1 MKAIAHFTSAVA
13 AATFIPGVVTLAGHE
28 RSLILIL
35 AGIFGLLPDWLDF
48 KIARYFEPAD
58 EQIEP
63 QALNLNA
70 QAIADQLAEAIR
82 RAYESN
88 EPVTVQLYAARL
100 GNDRWRS
107 YRLQF
112 DAKNTEPNQVIV
124 RPGPILNSTG
134 RVLEEVGQP
143 GPVGQASVGLKLL
156 CAYSDELNVETME
169 DLSFEFQRAGE
180 SVEISFMPWHRRWS
194 HSLILAAVF
203 GLAAGALFGSLAG
216 WVVSLAF
223 ATHVL
228 EDQLGH
234 LGSNLWWPFTQ
245 RRSAGLKWLHA
256 GDPLP
261 NLVTLI
267 VAGGLILY
275 NLNRYASPPLDAG
288 NVFLLWAVLVPA
300 SLGLIVYAANRQRRD
315 AKRPEALSEMQETEV
330 E

>member
-13 AATFIPGVVTLAGHE
+13 AATFIPGVVALAGHE
-28 RSLILIL
+28 RSLILVL

-63 QALNLNA
+63 QALNFNA

-82 RAYESN
+82 RAYELN
-88 EPVTVQLYAARL
+88 EPVTVQLYPARP
-100 GNDRWRS
+100 GNDRWRNYS
-107 YRLQF
+107 LQF
-112 DAKNTEPNQVIV
+112 DSEHNKIIV
-124 RPGPILNSTG
+124 RPGPIITNTG
-134 RVLEEVGQP
+134 RVPAEVGQP

-156 CAYSDELNVETME
+156 TTYSDELKVETME
-169 DLSFEFQRAGE
+169 GLSFEFQRVGE
-180 SVEISFMPWHRRWS
+180 GVEISFMPWHRRWS
-194 HSLILAAVF
+194 HSLILAVVF
-203 GLAAGALFGSLAG
+203 GLAVGALFGSLAG
-216 WVVSLAF
+216 WVVSIAF

-234 LGSNLWWPFTQ
+234 LGSNLGWPFTQ
-245 RRSAGLKWLHA
+245 RRSAGFKWMHA

-261 NLVTLI
+261 NFVTVL

-275 NLNRYASPPLDAG
+275 NLNRAASSSLYDG
-288 NVFLLWAVLVPA
+288 NVFLLWVVLVPA
-300 SLGLIVYAANRQRRD
+300 SLGLIVYAANRRSRD
-315 AKRPEALSEMQETEV
+315 TQRPEALSEIQETEV